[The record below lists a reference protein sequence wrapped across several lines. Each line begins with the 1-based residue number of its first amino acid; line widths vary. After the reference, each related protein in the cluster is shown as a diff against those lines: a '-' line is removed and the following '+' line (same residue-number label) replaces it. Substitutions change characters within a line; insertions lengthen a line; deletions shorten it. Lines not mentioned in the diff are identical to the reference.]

1 MRTILYGTDY
11 STNSVA
17 ALKYA
22 KKMTEHLD
30 CHLVV
35 CHVYGYPIVTETIV
49 VDELPQLR
57 KNALKANR
65 YRLEEFCAENLG
77 ENWSKEDIKIAPVE
91 DIFVVD
97 GIVAAAK
104 DWHAEFII
112 VGTKGES
119 ILTEALLGSTT
130 KHLIQKS
137 PCPVLAIPPNIKY
150 VTPKTMVY
158 ATDFE
163 EEDID
168 AIGKLVELAESYQAK
183 IKIVHISPKK
193 EYSGDTQMEWFK
205 NRLQEK
211 VAYKNLEFE
220 LIFSEY
226 IFKSLEKYLTDVKAD
241 LVGMLARKKSGFLKR
256 WFHWDLVKKMES
268 HSTIPVLS
276 FNEVNYQMMVI

>member
-1 MRTILYGTDY
+1 MKTILHGTDF
-11 STNSVA
+11 SKNSVT
-17 ALKYA
+17 ALNYA
-22 KKMTEHLD
+22 KNMAEHLNYR
-30 CHLVV
+30 LIV
-35 CHVYGYPIVTETIV
+35 CHIYGCPIVTETMV

-65 YRLEEFCAENLG
+65 YRLEEFCTLNLG
-77 ENWSKEDIKIAPVE
+77 KDWKKKNVKIAPVE

-97 GIVAAAK
+97 GIVATAM
-104 DWHAEFII
+104 DWQAEFII

-119 ILTEALLGSTT
+119 ALADALLGSTT
-130 KHLIQKS
+130 KRLIQKAN
-137 PCPVLAIPPNIKY
+137 CPVLAIPPNIKY
-150 VTPKTMVY
+150 VSPKIMVY

-168 AIGKLVELAESYQAK
+168 AIGKLVELAGSCKAS
-183 IKIVHISPKK
+183 IKVVHISPKN

-211 VAYKNLEFE
+211 IAYKNLEFE
-220 LIFSEY
+220 LIFSED
-226 IFKSLEKYLTDVKAD
+226 IFKSLRKYLMEVKAD
-241 LVGMLARKKSGFLKR
+241 LVGMLARKKSGFLKK

-276 FNEVNYQMMVI
+276 FNEFNYQVMAV